1 MQTLLLKPAAE
12 KRILKGHRW
21 IFSNEIS
28 SPLKDFSPG
37 SWVEVQSARGSSL
50 GSGYINPNSLITV
63 RLVCPPGRDPDKD
76 FFRSL
81 LQSADRL
88 RAEVLYPK
96 SQCYRM
102 VFAESDGLPG
112 LVVDRYGDVLVY
124 QITTLGMAMM
134 EDLIRELLIDMFQPR
149 ALIFRNDSRLRLLE
163 DLPLARGVAFGSAPK
178 NVGIVLDGLE
188 MLVDPLEGQKT
199 GFYLDQRDNR
209 AALPP
214 WAAGKKVLDLFCHN
228 GAWGLYA
235 AKGGAAE
242 VVGVD
247 QSQQAIEL
255 ARNSAAMN
263 GFDGVCRFV
272 QQDAVQFLKETRRES
287 FDTIILDPPAF
298 AKTKR
303 ALPES
308 LKGYI
313 DVNRRALLALK
324 PGGLLVSCSCSYHV
338 NDDLFHHALLQAA
351 QACTRRLRILEARG
365 QAKDHPV
372 LLAMPETKYLKCLF
386 LEAGQSN

>member
-1 MQTLLLKPAAE
+1 MQTLLLKPGAE

-149 ALIFRNDSRLRLLE
+149 VLIFRNDSRLRLLE

-209 AALPP
+209 AALQS
-214 WAAGKKVLDLFCHN
+214 WAGGKKVLDLFCYN
-228 GAWGLYA
+228 GAWSLYA

-242 VVGVD
+242 VIGVD

-255 ARNSAAMN
+255 ARKSAEMN

-272 QQDAVQFLKETRRES
+272 QQDSIQFLKETRRES

-303 ALPES
+303 VLPES

-313 DVNRRALLALK
+313 DINRRALLALK

-338 NDDLFHHALLQAA
+338 SDDLFHQVLLQAA
-351 QACTRRLRILEARG
+351 QACTRRLRILEARS

-372 LLAMPETKYLKCLF
+372 LLAMPETRYLKCLF
-386 LEAGQSN
+386 LEAGQSS

>member
-1 MQTLLLKPAAE
+1 MQTLLLKPGAE

-63 RLVCPPGRDPDKD
+63 RLVCPPGRNPDKD

-81 LQSADRL
+81 LQHADRL
-88 RAEVLYPK
+88 RSEVLYPK

-163 DLPLARGVAFGSAPK
+163 NLPLARGMAFGSAPK

-188 MLVDPLEGQKT
+188 MLVDPVEGQKT

-214 WAAGKKVLDLFCHN
+214 WTRGKKVLDLFCYN
-228 GAWGLYA
+228 GAWSLYA

-242 VVGVD
+242 VIGVD

-255 ARNSAAMN
+255 ARNSAEMN

-287 FDTIILDPPAF
+287 YDTIILDPPAF

-338 NDDLFHHALLQAA
+338 SDDLFHQVLLQAA

-372 LLAMPETKYLKCLF
+372 LLAMPETRYLKCLF
-386 LEAGQSN
+386 LEVGQSS